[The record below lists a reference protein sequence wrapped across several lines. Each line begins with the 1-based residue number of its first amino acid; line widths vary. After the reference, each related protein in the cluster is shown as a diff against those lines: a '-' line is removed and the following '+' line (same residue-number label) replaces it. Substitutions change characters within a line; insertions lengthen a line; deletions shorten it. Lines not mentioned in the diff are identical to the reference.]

1 MRSRQRPLRA
11 LLCLNSFALIVASGS
26 LGQTP
31 AGLQRAGEVSRVI
44 PVVSIARGANSLNA
58 SEKTVVN
65 WQDQI
70 STQVRARV
78 RISLDDGSLLNV
90 GSQSTLLVVKHD
102 SGAQQTLL
110 ELGYGKMR
118 TQAQKIS
125 KPTGKF
131 EVRTPAG
138 VAGVVG
144 TDFYVGYENDVMTVI
159 PFDGVVR
166 VCNLAGVCVEVGAS
180 QITTVRT
187 QDTSGPAAPALAT
200 PGILTDAANSTNTD
214 VNPSLGVVA
223 RAVSA
228 HIGNTD
234 GSDGTTVYSGDF
246 LSTQPGGTLLV
257 RMGAL
262 SLELQGNSS
271 AHLYRASYG
280 VVVELNRGTARY
292 ANPGSQQNLV
302 IVASDVRVTVAAA
315 TAGLGRVSIDGPCK
329 LIVSSQRGQ
338 VSVQTGSETRIVE
351 QGKALSVIPVNSVS
365 YRDYRSPEASDYH
378 NFHQHTA
385 CELPQTTSGRGPIAA
400 GRSRFLYVTVGTI
413 AVLTVVPIIKALES
427 PDRP

>member
-1 MRSRQRPLRA
+1 MRRKRPLVWVSGCM
-11 LLCLNSFALIVASGS
+11 LSLCLTLPTGR
-26 LGQTP
+26 LGGQQ
-31 AGLQRAGEVSRVI
+31 AGGQRAGEVSRVV
-44 PVVSIARGANSLNA
+44 PVVRITRGVNSLNA
-58 SEKTVVN
+58 LEKTVVN
-65 WQDQI
+65 WQDLI
-70 STQVRARV
+70 NTEANARARV
-78 RISLDDGSLLNV
+78 SLDDGSLLNV
-90 GSQSTLLVVKHD
+90 GSQSTLRVLKHD
-102 SGAQQTLL
+102 SGAQQTYL
-110 ELGYGKMR
+110 ELGFGKMR
-118 TQAQKIS
+118 TQAKKIT

-159 PFDGVVR
+159 AFDGVVR

-200 PGILTDAANSTNTD
+200 QRILTDAANSTNAD

-228 HIGNTD
+228 HIGNTNV
-234 GSDGTTVYSGDF
+234 SDGTTVYSGDF

-262 SLELQGNSS
+262 SLELPGNSS

-280 VVVELNRGTARY
+280 VVVELNSGTARY
-292 ANPGSQQNLV
+292 ATPGGQQSLV
-302 IVASDVRVTVAAA
+302 IVASDVRVTPAAA

-329 LIVSSQRGQ
+329 LIVSNQRGQ
-338 VSVQTGSETRIVE
+338 VAVQAGSETMIVE
-351 QGKALSVIPVNSVS
+351 PGKAIRVIPANSVS
-365 YRDYRSPEASDYH
+365 YQDYRSPDADEYH
-378 NFHQHTA
+378 NFHQHTSCA
-385 CELPQTTSGRGPIAA
+385 VPQTSSGRGPNVA
-400 GRSRFLYVTVGTI
+400 GRSHFLYIAVGTTAI
-413 AVLTVVPIIKALES
+413 MTIIPVIEALES